1 MWVCVCVVDRCFP
14 HRRIIRNVR
23 AAKKSTLSWSDCEL
37 CVVSILN
44 SHGCAK
50 CHFPVF
56 TAVKKQGQSG
66 IISCFGF
73 SPCQSV
79 YACGS
84 YSRCAGLYSCQDGTL
99 LALLPTRHHGGL
111 THLLFSPDGN
121 YLYTGGRKVNTCAH
135 TLDRSSMQR
144 IDLEGELLLTH
155 SPSLGFVCEAGDF
168 AMLPWEIGLHKYC
181 QEFLLPIW
189 YLHGVSQQQGPG
201 AVTRNPVRSQPEVV
215 KQALSHWLLPRSQGI
230 THLNAEIIKWYNLW
244 LCLRLCV
251 QDPEIL
257 CWDLR
262 EPGKVVFSLKRNVA
276 TNQRIY
282 FDLDL

>member
-1 MWVCVCVVDRCFP
+1 M
-14 HRRIIRNVR
+14 
-23 AAKKSTLSWSDCEL
+23 
-37 CVVSILN
+37 
-44 SHGCAK
+44 
-50 CHFPVF
+50 
-56 TAVKKQGQSG
+56 KKQGLSG

-121 YLYTGGRKVNTCAH
+121 HLYTGGRKVRAGAGV
-135 TLDRSSMQR
+135 SGK
-144 IDLEGELLLTH
+144 DL
-155 SPSLGFVCEAGDF
+155 
-168 AMLPWEIGLHKYC
+168 
-181 QEFLLPIW
+181 FLLFFFFQAC
-189 YLHGVSQQQGPG
+189 SDFMCF
-201 AVTRNPVRSQPEVV
+201 PECV
-215 KQALSHWLLPRSQGI
+215 
-230 THLNAEIIKWYNLW
+230 
-244 LCLRLCV
+244 CV

-262 EPGKVVFSLKRNVA
+262 DPGKVVFSLKRSVA

-282 FDLDL
+282 FDLDM

>member
-1 MWVCVCVVDRCFP
+1 MWLCVCIVDRCFP
-14 HRRIIRNVR
+14 HRRIIRNVG

-37 CVVSILN
+37 CVVNILN
-44 SHGCAK
+44 SESCAK

-121 YLYTGGRKVNTCAH
+121 YLYTGGRKVNTCTH
-135 TLDRSSMQR
+135 TW
-144 IDLEGELLLTH
+144 
-155 SPSLGFVCEAGDF
+155 
-168 AMLPWEIGLHKYC
+168 MLQHAEKRPGGSNAALFEWSHALHRRALCVK
-181 QEFLLPIW
+181 P
-189 YLHGVSQQQGPG
+189 
-201 AVTRNPVRSQPEVV
+201 VTLQCCIEKSVYIS
-215 KQALSHWLLPRSQGI
+215 
-230 THLNAEIIKWYNLW
+230 IIKSFI
-244 LCLRLCV
+244 C
-251 QDPEIL
+251 
-257 CWDLR
+257 
-262 EPGKVVFSLKRNVA
+262 
-276 TNQRIY
+276 
-282 FDLDL
+282 